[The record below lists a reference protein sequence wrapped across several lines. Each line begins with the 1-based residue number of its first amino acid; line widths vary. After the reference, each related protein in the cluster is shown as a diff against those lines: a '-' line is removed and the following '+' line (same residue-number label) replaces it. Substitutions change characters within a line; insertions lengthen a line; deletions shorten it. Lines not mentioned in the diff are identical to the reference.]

1 MATAKI
7 PSLSAAKRSTLCAAT
22 RLYVECIEQS
32 LIGCRH
38 VGKSQSR
45 DSPLTLLSFRKG
57 VKPLSNLLGVAA
69 PRYSYKQIPFGRN
82 DKVWKRFFFRQNEV
96 SRLLKS
102 EGIVWGKQK
111 THSVLCSSRP
121 RSCC

>member
-22 RLYVECIEQS
+22 RVYVECIEQS

-38 VGKSQSR
+38 VCKSQSR

-57 VKPLSNLLGVAA
+57 VKPLRNLLVAAA
-69 PRYSYKQIPFGRN
+69 PRYSYKQIPPFGRN
-82 DKVWKRFFFRQNEV
+82 DKVWKRFFLRQNEV

-102 EGIVWGKQK
+102 RG
-111 THSVLCSSRP
+111 
-121 RSCC
+121 